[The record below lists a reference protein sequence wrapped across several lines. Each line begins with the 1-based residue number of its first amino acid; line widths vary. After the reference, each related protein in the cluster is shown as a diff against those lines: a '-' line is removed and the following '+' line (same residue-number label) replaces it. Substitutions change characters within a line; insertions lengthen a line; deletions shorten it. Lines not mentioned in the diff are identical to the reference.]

1 MIRSIAFFAYPV
13 ADMGRSRAFY
23 EGILGLKVAHE
34 LPGRWIEYDVDG
46 VTFGIGA
53 GAPPE
58 MARPGARGGNVAFEV
73 DDVDALA
80 AKILAAGATIVKEPF
95 DTPVCR
101 MAMIADPDGNLV
113 TLHRCKRP

>member
-23 EGILGLKVAHE
+23 EGVLGLKPGHV
-34 LPGRWIEYDVDG
+34 LPGRWIEYDVAG
-46 VTFGIGA
+46 VAFGIGA

-73 DDVDALA
+73 DDVDAFA
-80 AKILAAGATIVKEPF
+80 VKVLAAGVPIVKEPF

-101 MAMIADPDGNLV
+101 MAMIADPDGNLI
-113 TLHRCKRP
+113 TLHRCKHP